1 MRNRP
6 KRFILAHVQV
16 NRKKQLPHIYFN
28 ALIGLVWLANG
39 LFCKLLN
46 LVPRHQE
53 IVARILGEEHSFLLT
68 KTIGVLEILMA
79 VWIFSRKHFRLAAI
93 VQAVIVGAMNIIEFL
108 LAPDLLLFG
117 RINILFA
124 AAFIVLVLINGKV
137 YQKSF
142 A

>member
-1 MRNRP
+1 VEEN
-6 KRFILAHVQV
+6 KR
-16 NRKKQLPHIYFN
+16 KQQPRFYLN
-28 ALIGLVWLANG
+28 AAIAVVWLVNG

-53 IVARILGEEHSFLLT
+53 IVARILGDEHSFLLT
-68 KTIGVLEILMA
+68 KTIGIMEIFMA
-79 VWIFSRKHFRLAAI
+79 VWVFSRKNFRLAAI
-93 VQAVIVGAMNIIEFL
+93 VQAVLVGAMNIIEFL

-124 AAFIVLVLINGKV
+124 AAFIVLVLVNGKV
-137 YQKSF
+137 YQKTI

>member
-1 MRNRP
+1 VEEN
-6 KRFILAHVQV
+6 KR
-16 NRKKQLPHIYFN
+16 KQLPRFYLN
-28 ALIGLVWLANG
+28 AAIAVVWLVNG

-53 IVARILGEEHSFLLT
+53 IVARILGDEHSFLLT
-68 KTIGVLEILMA
+68 KTIGIMEIFMA
-79 VWIFSRKHFRLAAI
+79 VWVFSRKNFRLAAI
-93 VQAVIVGAMNIIEFL
+93 VQAVLVGAMNIIEFL

-124 AAFIVLVLINGKV
+124 AAFIVLVLVNGKV
-137 YQKSF
+137 YQKTI

>member
-1 MRNRP
+1 VEEN
-6 KRFILAHVQV
+6 KR
-16 NRKKQLPHIYFN
+16 KQQPRFYLN
-28 ALIGLVWLANG
+28 AAIAVVWLVNG

-53 IVARILGEEHSFLLT
+53 IVARILGDEHSFLLT
-68 KTIGVLEILMA
+68 KTIGIMEIFMA
-79 VWIFSRKHFRLAAI
+79 VWVFSRKNFRLAAI
-93 VQAVIVGAMNIIEFL
+93 VQAVLVGAMNIIEFL

-124 AAFIVLVLINGKV
+124 AAFIVLVLVNGKV
-137 YQKSF
+137 YQKTN

>member
-1 MRNRP
+1 
-6 KRFILAHVQV
+6 L
-16 NRKKQLPHIYFN
+16 N
-28 ALIGLVWLANG
+28 AAIAVVWLVNG

-53 IVARILGEEHSFLLT
+53 IVARILGDEHSFLLT
-68 KTIGVLEILMA
+68 KTIGIMEIFMA
-79 VWIFSRKHFRLAAI
+79 VWVFSRKNFRLAAI
-93 VQAVIVGAMNIIEFL
+93 VQAVLVGAMNIIEFL

-124 AAFIVLVLINGKV
+124 AAFIVLVLVNGKV
-137 YQKSF
+137 YQKTI